1 MGVLFASCSP
11 SAALRPCQV
20 TSLDRQIAALALP
33 TLGTLAADPLA
44 SLVDTAYIGH
54 LGAVQLGGVGVALS
68 VFGTAT
74 KLMNMPLLS
83 VTTQIV
89 ATAVGSNEGS
99 TPLRKRR
106 IIGLAA
112 SSALFIAALVGAVQ
126 LLLLLAAGEWALG
139 CWGVPPESPLHASAL
154 AFLRIK
160 AIGAPASS
168 LLLVSQGVFRGLGDA
183 RTPLAA
189 TLGCN
194 ALNLALDPLLIFA
207 AGWGVAGAAQ
217 ATVLAELLAAAWLL
231 RALSKRCALRFAGR
245 LALAQGLRFLG
256 PTGLLMARTVAIGG
270 TFALAA
276 SLAARSDAAHA
287 AAHQAC
293 LQVWLGTSLLSDSLA
308 VAAQSLVARGLAA
321 QQPATARAVVARTA
335 QLSGALGFALL
346 GGLGACHGLLPR
358 LFSSDP
364 AVLAAAQSIVP
375 WVILSQPVTSLA
387 FTLDGV
393 LYGVGGFAY
402 AARTMGLCAAPAV
415 ACMLLGGGLLSGG
428 GTPTADAELAAV
440 WAGLVTLMAA
450 RALAIAI
457 PYWARRP
464 PFGRLFGDS

>member
-126 LLLLLAAGEWALG
+126 ASGRLGAGA
-139 CWGVPPESPLHASAL
+139 
-154 AFLRIK
+154 
-160 AIGAPASS
+160 S